1 MQLKNL
7 PRPEDMRDADCVAKR
22 EELRRKRPLDQQS
35 RVFLE
40 ELDQHLVNRR
50 LLQTLNGMGG
60 QHRLLETPGY
70 RRYKALLPSEGHG

>member
-35 RVFLE
+35 KVFLE
-40 ELDQHLVNRR
+40 ELEQHLVDRGLLQALHGMGDQRR
-50 LLQTLNGMGG
+50 L
-60 QHRLLETPGY
+60 HETPEY
-70 RRYKALLPSEGHG
+70 RRYKALIPG